1 MSKKTITIKLT
12 RNQALKLS
20 TLIYT
25 SISTPDDEMSMYYS
39 DRKRYN
45 TMKKIM
51 DKIDE
56 KLKM

>member
-1 MSKKTITIKLT
+1 MKAKTITLKLT
-12 RNQALKLS
+12 SNQAVQVS

-25 SISTPDDEMSMYYS
+25 YISTPNDDYSLYYS

-45 TMKKIM
+45 ALKKIM

-56 KLKM
+56 KLYK

>member
-1 MSKKTITIKLT
+1 MKAKTITLKLT
-12 RNQALKLS
+12 SNQAVQVS

-25 SISTPDDEMSMYYS
+25 YISTPDDDYSLYYS

-45 TMKKIM
+45 ALKKIM

-56 KLKM
+56 KL

>member
-1 MSKKTITIKLT
+1 MKKTITTKLT
-12 RNQALKLS
+12 RNQAIQLS

-25 SISTPDDEMSMYYS
+25 NISTPDDDYSMYYS

-45 TMKKIM
+45 ALKKIM

-56 KLKM
+56 KLKL